1 MVCRYVINDFKY
13 KFMGGHC
20 SKKQWALHTCD
31 KLERWWAKE
40 LRQGGLCNHGL
51 WICINFMAFKW
62 ANICWLKKS
71 SECSNMCIRIIRCKP
86 DLQNSSR
93 SPSQNWLCPWL
104 SLPALLL
111 LFPQLR
117 EASQAFLLRSERRE
131 SYEAHKLR
139 PPRSE
144 RGGGLDS
151 GATSRRRMEVGTR
164 GDESCTVFLGW

>member
-1 MVCRYVINDFKY
+1 M
-13 KFMGGHC
+13 
-20 SKKQWALHTCD
+20 TD
-31 KLERWWAKE
+31 KLVM
-40 LRQGGLCNHGL
+40 N
-51 WICINFMAFKW
+51 INFMSFEW
-62 ANICWLKKS
+62 ANIQ
-71 SECSNMCIRIIRCKP
+71 IIRCMP
-86 DLQNSSR
+86 YLQHSSR

-164 GDESCTVFLGW
+164 GDESGTVFLGWYVWHMANNSDYSGKQLHVQWHPLKSEFLKNRGRYHKMVLGHHRRIF